1 MSIIT
6 PAGMPQI
13 PQSFSVGSASA
24 AKPQAAAAAPAPAPQ
39 QAPAAPAD
47 KVEIS
52 STPLPPTPPKGS
64 ADIDEAASQSEGYIK
79 AWCDAGK
86 PRNDDW
92 VGTVAVQPY
101 LSSIMSHANSSDY
114 TPDAPVAKA
123 PVLGGGDFATAS
135 MGGLAVSSAA
145 ASGPKR
151 PSMEM
156 VEGFRTI
163 TDAEAK
169 QLYSMDR
176 VGDRMSDVQRSC
188 VKAYCTFAYRA
199 MNGYLF
205 NPDKTPADVA
215 QAAQTVQKA
224 LGSGNVPSGV
234 VLSRTTNIQEL
245 HNYLTNDQFSTFEQ
259 IYRSGGDSSV
269 EDAAAWLKGT
279 VTDRE
284 IPRKTF
290 VSSTID
296 GDFSFDPGAEV
307 VTRFYVGDGVGG
319 VYVTADERLSQFPE
333 EKECLLTPGAKMT
346 VMDVG
351 VEEQAQQA
359 PDGSTTT
366 KKLIVLHVFAGDV
379 PEGGLAVDA
388 LALGSQEGK

>member
-6 PAGMPQI
+6 PAGMPHI

-24 AKPQAAAAAPAPAPQ
+24 AKPQAAVAAPAPAPQ

-52 STPLPPTPPKGS
+52 STPMPPTPPKSS
-64 ADIDEAASQSEGYIK
+64 ATLEEADSQMADYIDAWVEAE
-79 AWCDAGK
+79 K

-101 LSSIMSHANSSDY
+101 LSSVMSHAAPSDY
-114 TPDAPVAKA
+114 TPDAPMEKA

-145 ASGPKR
+145 TSS
-151 PSMEM
+151 PSVPTWEWCSD
-156 VEGFRTI
+156 FRSI
-163 TDAEAK
+163 TDEEAR
-169 QLYSMDR
+169 QLYDMDN
-176 VGDRMSDVQRSC
+176 VGDRMSPVQRSC

-205 NPDKTPADVA
+205 NPDKTPQDVSL
-215 QAAQTVQKA
+215 AAQTVQKA

-245 HNYLTNDQFSTFEQ
+245 HNYLSNDDFDVFEK
-259 IYRSGGDSSV
+259 IYHSGSESSV
-269 EDAAAWLKGT
+269 EDAAAWLRGT
-279 VTDRE
+279 IVGKE

-290 VSSTID
+290 VSTTID
-296 GDFSFDPGAEV
+296 GGFSFDPGAEV
-307 VTRFYVGDGVGG
+307 VSKFYVGDGVGG

-379 PEGGLAVDA
+379 PEDGLAVDA
-388 LALGSQEGK
+388 LGLGSQEGK